1 MAKSVTVRKFAI
13 LLGLSALGIVP
24 TWAQMSDIPTP
35 PQTARQA
42 LIEMFSSKTPGTF
55 IKHLPAAT
63 LNALEKSGALAALL
77 PYSMMAGQ
85 FQTKAK
91 KFETFEAGPVI
102 LAVDSPENN
111 QRVEITVE
119 NDSLQG
125 DEDDIELSFQT
136 YKDQQPQRTGFMP
149 RMIFAMKMESGVWK
163 LNEIRFTIRV
173 PLADPDFLKS
183 ITEGMKSRA
192 ASIAPLQIQGQT
204 STNALGMDASVLA
217 AMRTILTAEATYS
230 VTYPSVGFTCT
241 LSDLDGFG
249 GGEANQ
255 HQAMLIASGLAS
267 GKKYG
272 YTFTLSG
279 CAATPATSFHLVAAP
294 VIGAAGGNNFGRRAF
309 CADQSRAIRY
319 SADGN
324 TANCLAGGIPAQ

>member
-1 MAKSVTVRKFAI
+1 MAKRVTVRKFAI
-13 LLGLSALGIVP
+13 LLALSALGVAA
-24 TWAQMSDIPTP
+24 WAQSSDAPPP

-42 LIEMFSSKTPGTF
+42 LMEMFSSKTPGTF
-55 IKHLPAAT
+55 VKHLPAAT
-63 LNALEKSGALAALL
+63 LSALEKSGALAALQ

-85 FQTKAK
+85 FQAK
-91 KFETFEAGPVI
+91 GKTFEAFETGSVM
-102 LAVDSPENN
+102 LAVDDAESGRKFE
-111 QRVEITVE
+111 VTVE

-136 YKDQQPQRTGFMP
+136 YKDKQIQRTGFMP
-149 RMIFAMKMESGVWK
+149 RMTFAMKMESAVWK

-173 PLADPDFLKS
+173 PLADPDFLRS
-183 ITEGMKSRA
+183 ITEGMKSRTA
-192 ASIAPLQIQGQT
+192 ATAPMQLQGQT
-204 STNALGMDASVLA
+204 PTTTFGMDASVLA
-217 AMRTILTAEATYS
+217 AMRTILTAELTYA

-279 CAATPATSFHLVAAP
+279 CAGTPATSFRLGAAP
-294 VIGAAGGNNFGRRAF
+294 AMATSGGNRFGRRAF
-309 CADQSRAIRY
+309 CADQSGAIRY

-324 TANCLAGGIPAQ
+324 TASCVAGGIPAQ